1 MEYENKFEGKENRK
15 HIIQGIKR
23 RERDYKIVNTGNI
36 WEQKPEARR
45 PMPAGTQICI
55 EGTDLVI
62 ARDGKIE
69 DYYAGSTCMVYSGH
83 VVSGAGIVPGIRV
96 IIKEFYP
103 SSKNVLFDIERRED
117 GALHIEQS
125 TQERKEYI
133 EKWKQFEL
141 GYKYQQELSGS
152 NAMEIA
158 IKPLFAGKW
167 GDSFYIISD
176 AHMGTDLK
184 ERKPTTL
191 KEKLAAAVS
200 LAETMDIL
208 HENNYMMLDI
218 KPENFLWINKPN
230 IIRIVDTD
238 SIVAYDD
245 PDRIRRQILFSNQEF
260 MSPDVEF
267 IRYTMQHGASPK
279 EEAEVRSRCLTPNA
293 DRYTMG
299 AFLYQLFFGKNPQF
313 KDYSEYVE
321 KTLQGGEQNLLM
333 QLKELY
339 PTEKRGEREKTEL
352 ALKSLLAILKKLLI
366 RKPWKRQRDGFRTD
380 KEIVSALNEIYAG
393 LASEKLVLR
402 KEIATANARFAAYNL
417 LQKYPLFDY
426 QMENPEGKSELH
438 VAIIGK
444 HVMRKDML
452 SAVISIGQM
461 LEQTLTVE
469 LVADDAEQFWDDYLS
484 ASQNPALAKAVTWE
498 VNGQSRSEEIDKG
511 LVSRSLAHLK
521 IYTDT
526 GYIPQAGY
534 YILLEEDETKLRK
547 WLGDIEDLVKIEEP
561 DAKRKVFVG
570 ILQNE
575 FINEREFSKHSS
587 VSDTVT
593 GSRTDSRIDT
603 YIISSDAFT
612 ESYSEQMFSE
622 KIYQMGLMCH
632 TYYANGMEQGAM
644 VDMEEMDR
652 QFRKDVYNITSSER
666 CALHGIY
673 KMASIGIDRKQ
684 PGRSLGYFRMIRQPQ
699 VLEELAW
706 LEHMSWT
713 AYMLTSGA
721 CPVAMEEF
729 GTYAYLRGNDWK
741 DKSDPDHIRHPLLAA
756 SERNCAND
764 LRGVKSLRDVP
775 EEVAHSLDPLDK
787 VSWEIARWYVSRK
800 EEFKSSYRD
809 WLSDI
814 RAFSESGGQ
823 SEKSEE
829 LKELVDRL
837 ETDGLDCIE
846 NIGNTIQE
854 QDTEYRDAWK
864 NLIKELKLLLLDD
877 DEGNELI
884 VRAERIMKPVLQS
897 YDDRDFKQYD
907 RDLTYAVIDMI
918 V

>member
-1 MEYENKFEGKENRK
+1 
-15 HIIQGIKR
+15 
-23 RERDYKIVNTGNI
+23 VNTGNV
-36 WEQKPEARR
+36 WEQSSETRH
-45 PMPAGTQICI
+45 PMPEGTQICM
-55 EGTDLVI
+55 ERTDLVI

-69 DYYAGSTCMVYSGH
+69 DYYAGSTCMVYFGH
-83 VVSGAGIVPGIRV
+83 VVSGVGIVPGIRV

-103 SSKNVLFDIERRED
+103 SSKNVLFDIERREN
-117 GALHIEQS
+117 GALLIPHS

-158 IKPLFAGKW
+158 IKPLFAGEW

-176 AHMGTDLK
+176 AHMGTDLR
-184 ERKPTTL
+184 EQKPTTL

-200 LAETMDIL
+200 FAETMDIL

-218 KPENFLWINKPN
+218 KPENFLWIKKPN

-245 PDRIRRQILFSNQEF
+245 PDRIRRQILFANQEF
-260 MSPDVEF
+260 MSPDIEF
-267 IRYTMQHGASPK
+267 IRYKMQQGASLK
-279 EEAEVRSRCLTPNA
+279 DEAAVRRRYLTPNA

-299 AFLYQLFFGKNPQF
+299 VFLYRIFFGKNPEF

-321 KTLQGGEQNLLM
+321 KTLQNGEQCLLI

-339 PTEKRGEREKTEL
+339 PAEKRSERKKIES
-352 ALKSLLAILKKLLI
+352 ALRALLEILKKLLI
-366 RKPWKRQRDGFRTD
+366 REPRKRERYGFQTD
-380 KEIVSALNEIYAG
+380 KELVSALNEIYAT
-393 LASEKLVLR
+393 LTSEKLVLR
-402 KEIATANARFAAYNL
+402 KDIAAANARFAAYNL

-426 QMENPEGKSELH
+426 QMENPKGRSELH

-444 HVMRKDML
+444 HAMRKDML

-469 LVADDAEQFWDDYLS
+469 LAADDAEEFWDDYLS
-484 ASQNPALAKAVTWE
+484 GSQNPALAKAVTWE
-498 VNGQSRSEEIDKG
+498 VNGQSRSEEIDNG

-521 IYTDT
+521 IYTET
-526 GYIPQAGY
+526 RYIPHAGY
-534 YILLEEDETKLRK
+534 YILLEEDETKLWK
-547 WLGDIEDLVKIEEP
+547 WLSDIKALVKLAEP

-575 FINEREFSKHSS
+575 FM
-587 VSDTVT
+587 SDKDNL
-593 GSRTDSRIDT
+593 SDNRIDT

-632 TYYANGMEQGAM
+632 TYYANGMEQGAV

-684 PGRSLGYFRMIRQPQ
+684 PGRSLGYFRMIKQPQ

-729 GTYAYLRGNDWK
+729 GTYAYLGGNDWK
-741 DKSDPDHIRHPLLAA
+741 DKSDPEHIRHPLLAA
-756 SERNCAND
+756 SERNCVND
-764 LRGVKSLRDVP
+764 LRGVTSLSDAQ
-775 EEVAHSLDPLDK
+775 EEVVQSLDPLDK

-800 EEFKSSYRD
+800 EDFKSSYSE
-809 WLSDI
+809 WISDI
-814 RAFSESGGQ
+814 REFCQRSCQG
-823 SEKSEE
+823 EKPEE
-829 LKELVDRL
+829 LEELVGKL
-837 ETDGLDCIE
+837 ETAGLDCIE
-846 NIGNTIQE
+846 HIGNAIKE
-854 QDTEYRDAWK
+854 QDTKYKDAWK